1 MAVKIK
7 LAQGAEIVV
16 AASLDEMAAALSTA
30 LEHGELLKVENG
42 NGKLR
47 VVNPQQVVYVEI
59 DEPTTAEEPSAREPH
74 ERGSSSGV
82 AGSAISGSISSP

>member
-16 AASLDEMAAALSTA
+16 AASLDEIAAALSTA

-47 VVNPQQVVYVEI
+47 VVNPQQVVYVEEI
-59 DEPTTAEEPSAREPH
+59 DEPTTAEEQALASLTNAEARP
-74 ERGSSSGV
+74 
-82 AGSAISGSISSP
+82 A